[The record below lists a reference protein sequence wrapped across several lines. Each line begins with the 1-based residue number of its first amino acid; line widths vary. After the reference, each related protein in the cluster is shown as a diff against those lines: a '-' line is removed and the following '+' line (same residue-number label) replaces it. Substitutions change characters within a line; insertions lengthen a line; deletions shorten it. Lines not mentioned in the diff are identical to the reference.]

1 MARAALA
8 FGPYLLDE
16 RSRRLHR
23 DGVALPMTQRHISL
37 LHCLASNPGTPV
49 SKDALVAAGWSDVA
63 VTDNSVEQA
72 ISRLRRAL
80 GPRPD
85 GEPYIETIPRLG
97 YRLTVDVQRVAT
109 REPASAL
116 RGLLVPERDFIEGRD
131 ALETLHS
138 SQAATAEESFR
149 RAVAARP
156 DDALMRAGL
165 ANACRFKYEATRV
178 DITPDLDALLEARRH
193 ADEACAI
200 DPDCAE
206 AWATLGTVLAA
217 QGEDEA
223 ALAVRRAIALEPSN
237 WRHTLRLAS
246 VSWGEARLRAAERA
260 LHQLPDLALAHWFA
274 ATVHVA
280 RQAYSSAMRHA
291 EAGSRAQDAQTPDS
305 RFGAVGLHWLRGL
318 LLLHAG
324 DDTEAEKAFRAEL
337 NVPQSSHIYAR
348 EAHANSWYALGV
360 LHLRRNATDPSR
372 LAFQEAL
379 AIVPSHVLALVGR
392 ALLTHIPES
401 VRVQA
406 DSPRFEVSL
415 AKAAGVAAIGNHP
428 AAAAIVRDALTQ
440 SESASL
446 GWIVPIEPL
455 LRVTAEP
462 GAWADVLTIL
472 RTRAA

>member
-1 MARAALA
+1 MPRAALA

-37 LHCLASNPGTPV
+37 LHCLASNPGMPV
-49 SKDALVAAGWSDVA
+49 SKDALIAAGWKMSF

-72 ISRLRRAL
+72 MSRLRRAL

-85 GEPYIETIPRLG
+85 GVPYIEAVPRLG
-97 YRLTVDVQRVAT
+97 YRLTVAVQRVVS
-109 REPASAL
+109 RESASAL
-116 RGLLVPERDFIEGRD
+116 RGLLLPERDFIEGRD

-138 SQAATAEESFR
+138 SQEAAEDSFR
-149 RAVAARP
+149 RALAVRP
-156 DDALMRAGL
+156 DDALTRAGL
-165 ANACRFKYEATRV
+165 ANACRFKYEATRI
-178 DITPDLDALLEARRH
+178 DITPDLDSLIEARRQ
-193 ADEACAI
+193 ADEACAL
-200 DPDCAE
+200 DPECAE
-206 AWATLGTVLAA
+206 AWATLGTVLAS
-217 QGEDEA
+217 QGNDEA

-237 WRHTLRLAS
+237 WRHTLRLSA

-260 LHQLPDLALAHWFA
+260 LQQLPDLALAHWFA

-291 EAGSRAQDAQTPDS
+291 EAGSRAQDAQTPDA

-324 DDTEAEKAFRAEL
+324 DEAEAEKAFCAEL
-337 NVPQSSHIYAR
+337 NVPQSSHIYSR

-360 LHLRRNATDPSR
+360 LYLRRNAKDQS
-372 LAFQEAL
+372 LVAFEHAL
-379 AIVPSHVLALVGR
+379 ALVPSHVLALAGR
-392 ALLTHIPES
+392 AIVTNTLGG

-406 DSPRFEVSL
+406 LSQRFEVSL
-415 AKAAGVAAIGNHP
+415 AKAAGIVSIGNHV

-440 SESASL
+440 WEGASV
-446 GWIVPIEPL
+446 GWIVPVEPL
-455 LRVTAEP
+455 LRVNESPAV
-462 GAWADVLTIL
+462 WADVLTTL

>member
-1 MARAALA
+1 MARAAFA

-37 LHCLASNPGTPV
+37 LHCLALSSGTPV
-49 SKDALVAAGWSDVA
+49 SKDALVAAGWRDVA

-80 GPRPD
+80 GTRPD

-97 YRLTVDVQRVAT
+97 YRLTVEVQRVAT

-116 RGLLVPERDFIEGRD
+116 RGLLVAERDFIEGRD
-131 ALETLHS
+131 ALEMLRG
-138 SQAATAEESFR
+138 SQAEESFR

-156 DDALMRAGL
+156 DDALIRAGL

-246 VSWGEARLRAAERA
+246 VSWGEARLRAAEHA
-260 LHQLPDLALAHWFA
+260 LHQLPGLALAHWFA

-280 RQAYSSAMRHA
+280 RQAFSSAMRHA

-348 EAHANSWYALGV
+348 EAHANASYALGV
-360 LHLRRNATDPSR
+360 LHRRRGATDPSR
-372 LAFQEAL
+372 LAFEQAL
-379 AIVPSHVLALVGR
+379 ALVPSHVLALVGR
-392 ALLTHIPES
+392 ALVTHIPES

-406 DSPRFEVSL
+406 DSQRFEVSL
-415 AKAAGVAAIGNHP
+415 AKAAAVASIGNHP

-440 SESASL
+440 SEGASV

-455 LRVTAEP
+455 LRVTAESV
-462 GAWADVLTIL
+462 AWADVLTIL

>member
-23 DGVALPMTQRHISL
+23 NGVALAMTQRHISL
-37 LHCLASNPGTPV
+37 LHCLASSPGTPV
-49 SKDALVAAGWSDVA
+49 SKDALVSAGWSDVA

-85 GEPYIETIPRLG
+85 GEPYIETVPRLG
-97 YRLTVDVQRVAT
+97 YRLTVDVQRVVS
-109 REPASAL
+109 RESAGAL
-116 RGLLVPERDFIEGRD
+116 RGLLMQESDFIEGRD
-131 ALETLHS
+131 ALETLQS
-138 SQAATAEESFR
+138 STAEGFFR

-156 DDALMRAGL
+156 DDALTRAGL
-165 ANACRFKYEATRV
+165 ANACRFRYEATRV
-178 DITPDLDALLEARRH
+178 DITPDLESLLEARRH
-193 ADEACAI
+193 ADESCAL
-200 DPDCAE
+200 DPECAE

-217 QGEDEA
+217 QGDDQA
-223 ALAVRRAIALEPSN
+223 ALAVRRAIALEPNN

-260 LHQLPDLALAHWFA
+260 LQQLPDLALAHWFA

-280 RQAYSSAMRHA
+280 RQAYTSAMRHA
-291 EAGSRAQDAQTPDS
+291 EAGSRAQDGQTADA

-324 DDTEAEKAFRAEL
+324 DDGEAENAFRAEL
-337 NVPQSSHIYAR
+337 NVSQPSHIYAR

-360 LHLRRNATDPSR
+360 LHLRRNANDAS
-372 LAFQEAL
+372 LDAFEQAL
-379 AIVPSHVLALVGR
+379 ALVPTHVLALTGR
-392 ALLTHIPES
+392 AIVTNSLGKFAGRTP
-401 VRVQA
+401 
-406 DSPRFEVSL
+406 SPRFEFALARAGAMASL
-415 AKAAGVAAIGNHP
+415 ANHLSASAI
-428 AAAAIVRDALTQ
+428 ARDAL
-440 SESASL
+440 SHANSASA
-446 GWIVPIEPL
+446 GWFVPIEPL
-455 LRVTAEP
+455 LHVSANP
-462 GAWADVLTIL
+462 SAWTDVLTLL